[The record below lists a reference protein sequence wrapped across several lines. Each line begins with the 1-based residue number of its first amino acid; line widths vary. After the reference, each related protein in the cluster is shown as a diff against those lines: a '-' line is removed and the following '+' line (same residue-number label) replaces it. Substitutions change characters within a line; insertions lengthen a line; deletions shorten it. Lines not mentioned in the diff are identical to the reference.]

1 MMLLVKTYVGQSPID
16 GLGVFAGEFI
26 ASGSLLWALDT
37 KFDIFID
44 ADERERL
51 PGYLREYIARYGYP
65 HLERPGVIV
74 LDSDNGK
81 FMNHSEQ
88 PNTDFRIFEKG
99 YALVDIA
106 AGDEITCNYHE
117 FDPSFTGRFVS
128 PQTRARTMRSG
139 GNGRTI
145 RT

>member
-1 MMLLVKTYVGQSPID
+1 MLLVKTYVGQSPID
-16 GLGVFAGEFI
+16 GLGVFAEEFI

-44 ADERERL
+44 AAERERL
-51 PGYLREYIARYGYP
+51 PDYLREYIARYGYP
-65 HLERPGVIV
+65 HLECPGVVV

-117 FDPSFTGRFVS
+117 FDPSFTGRFVR
-128 PQTRARTMRSG
+128 PRTRARTMRSG